1 MKILKTPQVV
11 FDTKEIEALQTIARI
26 DCSGIDCHRDGCP
39 FDWMPQG
46 ETPRCI
52 KGEIKEMLMKIDI
65 SF

>member
-1 MKILKTPQVV
+1 MKIEKTTQVN
-11 FDTKEIEALQTIARI
+11 FDEEEIKALRTIAHI
-26 DCSGIDCHRDGCP
+26 DCYGIDCHRDGCP

-52 KGEIKEMLMKIDI
+52 KGEIKEMMIEKGI